1 MVFIPGW
8 GFSYSGALP
17 LDRRD
22 GWPGCE
28 CARGPARA
36 SAVARWN
43 PRDTA
48 FLGRCETSFH
58 SRFIPESSSSLPG
71 PEPGVEDGR
80 GGRSEEVPEKS
91 NFSVSTSR
99 RGAGV
104 GGGEEEHGG
113 ECGWVTDAGC
123 SWPGHR
129 RHIPLVSGALY
140 AAVRRARAR
149 RQLQPAFK
157 SFEQGSEFW
166 QAHL

>member
-1 MVFIPGW
+1 M
-8 GFSYSGALP
+8 
-17 LDRRD
+17 
-22 GWPGCE
+22 
-28 CARGPARA
+28 
-36 SAVARWN
+36 
-43 PRDTA
+43 
-48 FLGRCETSFH
+48 
-58 SRFIPESSSSLPG
+58 
-71 PEPGVEDGR
+71 EDGR

-113 ECGWVTDAGC
+113 ECGWVTDAGY

-149 RQLQPAFK
+149 RQLQPPFK